1 MTISMQT
8 TRLYTRCSLS
18 RFLKLC
24 NRLPVEKLDM
34 VRDLQF
40 GGLLHLNCKKI
51 RHNIC
56 IWLIAHFN
64 VGFRCID
71 ITSQKRYD
79 LTAADV
85 GLVFGL
91 PTTGRILHIATTPSD
106 HPFGTLNTC
115 EERLLNLPIGEEFR
129 RCFIYYTCA
138 TLLAPTSRID
148 GCRNLWHTIH
158 EDGFRNDVNW
168 GQFVVDQ
175 LVEGIR
181 RFKQGN
187 SVWFHG
193 CILFLQLHYVIKFK
207 IPSVHVLMTAPL
219 LLAWSDELIKVR
231 LSAEISEFGSFGH
244 GEGFD
249 ESSPARTHVEDD
261 SGPTSSHEILEKYY
275 AAEHAINSYQKG
287 IQQQLG
293 IMRGLIHR
301 LDARRERSV
310 HSPTAGHSAYA
321 AEDFPEAEHDSPYAR
336 YDMPFHGTEE
346 VPATPIRHPP
356 IIADDEVVVC
366 DPLPLHSMTVARSHR
381 SGRQRRVRRIPPNL
395 LSPFIAQAQTRDSA
409 IKMDLKEAAATVFDG
424 DLDPSEELVSM
435 HDTSLTRGNLASF
448 QGDCWIGND
457 VNISICPLFCIILIF
472 NML

>member
-1 MTISMQT
+1 MTNSMQS
-8 TRLYTRCSLS
+8 TRLYTRCSPS

-24 NRLPVEKLDM
+24 NRLPAEKLDV

-40 GGLLHLNCKKI
+40 GGLLHLNCKEI

-56 IWLIAHFN
+56 IWLFAHFN
-64 VGFRCID
+64 VGFRHID
-71 ITSQKRYD
+71 ITSHKRYD

-85 GLVFGL
+85 GLVFSL

-115 EERLLNLPIGEEFR
+115 EERLLNSPIGKEFR
-129 RCFIYYTCA
+129 RCFIYYICA
-138 TLLAPTSRID
+138 TLLAPTLRID

-187 SVWFHG
+187 SIWVHG

-207 IPSVHVLMTAPL
+207 IPSVHVPMTAPL
-219 LLAWSDELIKVR
+219 LSAWSDELIKER

-261 SGPTSSHEILEKYY
+261 SGPTSSHEILKKYY
-275 AAEHAINSYQKG
+275 AAERAINSYQKG

-293 IMRGLIHR
+293 IMCGLIHR

-310 HSPTAGHSAYA
+310 HSPTA
-321 AEDFPEAEHDSPYAR
+321 
-336 YDMPFHGTEE
+336 
-346 VPATPIRHPP
+346 
-356 IIADDEVVVC
+356 ADDEVVVC
-366 DPLPLHSMTVARSHR
+366 DPLPLRSMTVARSHR
-381 SGRQRRVRRIPPNL
+381 SGRQRRVCRMPPNL

-409 IKMDLKEAAATVFDG
+409 IKMDLKEAAATVFDE

-457 VNISICPLFCIILIF
+457 VNISICPLF
-472 NML
+472 